1 VKLKDDLAKRFFGW
15 LAAAALPLAA
25 PAAAWAQC
33 AMCKTTAS
41 NMDPGGV
48 KYLNYATLLL
58 VAPPVV
64 IFCGFI
70 YAAYKRRDPPDHGL

>member
-1 VKLKDDLAKRFFGW
+1 MKHDLAIRASAR
-15 LAAAALPLAA
+15 LAALALPLAA

-41 NMDPGGV
+41 NLDPGGI
-48 KYLNYATLLL
+48 KYVNYASLLL
-58 VAPPVV
+58 ATPPTL

-70 YAAYKRRDPPDHGL
+70 YAAYKYRNAPDRDS

>member
-1 VKLKDDLAKRFFGW
+1 MKNELAKRVFAW
-15 LAAAALPLAA
+15 LAAAALSLAA

-41 NMDPGGV
+41 NLDPGGV

-58 VAPPVV
+58 VTPPTA

-70 YAAYKRRDPPDHGL
+70 YAAYKHRGAPDRDS

>member
-1 VKLKDDLAKRFFGW
+1 MKLKDELAKRFRAW
-15 LAAAALPLAA
+15 LTALTLALAA
-25 PAAAWAQC
+25 PVVAWAQC

-41 NMDPGGV
+41 NLDPGGV

-58 VAPPVV
+58 VTPPVV

-70 YAAYKRRDPPDHGL
+70 YAAYKRRDPPDRDF

>member
-1 VKLKDDLAKRFFGW
+1 MADARALRLVARLG
-15 LAAAALPLAA
+15 AAALPLAA

-41 NMDPGGV
+41 NLDPGGV

-70 YAAYKRRDPPDHGL
+70 YAAYKRRDAPDRDR

>member
-1 VKLKDDLAKRFFGW
+1 MKGERAQRLTAW
-15 LAAAALPLAA
+15 LAASALSLAA

-41 NMDPGGV
+41 NVDPGGV

-58 VAPPVV
+58 VTPPVV

-70 YAAYKRRDPPDHGL
+70 YAAYKRRGAPGEDS

>member
-1 VKLKDDLAKRFFGW
+1 VILKDKRPPRLFKW
-15 LAAAALPLAA
+15 LAAVTLMHAASL
-25 PAAAWAQC
+25 AAWAQC

-41 NMDPGGV
+41 NLDPGGV

-58 VAPPVV
+58 VTPPVV

-70 YAAYKRRDPPDHGL
+70 YAAYKRRDPPDRDF

>member
-1 VKLKDDLAKRFFGW
+1 VTLKDCLAKRFFPW
-15 LAAAALPLAA
+15 LAALSLSLAA

-41 NMDPGGV
+41 NLDPGGV

-70 YAAYKRRDPPDHGL
+70 YAAYKRRDAPAREL

>member
-1 VKLKDDLAKRFFGW
+1 MASGRAHRLITRL
-15 LAAAALPLAA
+15 LAAALPLAA

-58 VAPPVV
+58 VVPPVV

-70 YAAYKRRDPPDHGL
+70 YAAYKRRDAPDRDF

>member
-1 VKLKDDLAKRFFGW
+1 MRYGLAKRLCRW
-15 LAAAALPLAA
+15 LTALVLTAAA

-33 AMCKTTAS
+33 AMCKTTAA
-41 NMDPGGV
+41 NVDPGGV

-58 VAPPVV
+58 VAPPVA

-70 YAAYKRRDPPDHGL
+70 YAAYKRRDAPDRDA

>member
-1 VKLKDDLAKRFFGW
+1 MKHGRAGRFCGRLVALALTF
-15 LAAAALPLAA
+15 AA
-25 PAAAWAQC
+25 PAATAWAQC
-33 AMCKTTAS
+33 AMCRTTAA
-41 NMDPGGV
+41 NVDPGGV

-70 YAAYKRRDPPDHGL
+70 YAAYKRRDAPDRDA